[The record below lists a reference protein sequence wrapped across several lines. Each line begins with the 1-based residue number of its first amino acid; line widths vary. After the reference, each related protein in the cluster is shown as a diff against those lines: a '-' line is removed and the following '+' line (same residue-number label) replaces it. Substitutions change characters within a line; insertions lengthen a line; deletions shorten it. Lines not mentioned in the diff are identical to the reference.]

1 MSDYRLEIRNPI
13 PLVLLIPN
21 KITKVKGV
29 NQKQY
34 PTIEEALSV
43 KDKNNN
49 SVNLFFGSFK
59 TYGGTEIKEKNI
71 NGIYSIEDTANI
83 ETWYRPD
90 ITSNCRIARANDGT
104 IFDIINEPENINMRN
119 QFLKFKVRRVK
130 GGA

>member
-1 MSDYRLEIRNPI
+1 MSDYRLEIKNSI
-13 PLVLLIPN
+13 PLVLLIP
-21 KITKVKGV
+21 KSIKQVKGV
-29 NQKQY
+29 KKKEY

-49 SVNLFFGSFK
+49 SINLFFGSFK
-59 TYGGTEIKEKNI
+59 TYGGTEVKEKVV
-71 NGIYSIEDTANI
+71 NGIYVIEDTANI

-90 ITSNCRIARANDGT
+90 ITSNCRIGRANDGA